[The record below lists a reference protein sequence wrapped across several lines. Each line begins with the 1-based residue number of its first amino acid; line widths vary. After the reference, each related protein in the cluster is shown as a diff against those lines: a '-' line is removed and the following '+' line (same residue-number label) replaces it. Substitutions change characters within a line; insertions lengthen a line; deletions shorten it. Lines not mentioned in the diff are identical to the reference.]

1 MIRQRPFSIFS
12 IMLAALL
19 ALSAQAYE
27 TDTEQPATLDADE
40 FDMDFQTGVRTY
52 RGNVVYQ
59 QGSIRLYA
67 DEVVAY
73 FRDGNLQRA
82 VARGN
87 RAEFRQRPD
96 DSDADVVG
104 LALRIELNQ
113 ETQIVTLTDRAKVT
127 QELNTVTGKKIVYNM
142 KTERV
147 NVNSGPRKTNP
158 ARATTAPTAEGTKTT
173 DSKAEET
180 QSSRPR
186 IVIQP
191 RK

>member
-1 MIRQRPFSIFS
+1 MKYTILRVLGI
-12 IMLAALL
+12 ALGFFL
-19 ALSAQAYE
+19 VTASQAYE
-27 TDTEQPATLDADE
+27 TDRDQPATLDADE
-40 FDMDFQTGVRTY
+40 FDMDFQSGVRTY

-67 DEVVAY
+67 DELVAH
-73 FRDGNLQRA
+73 FKDGELQTA

-96 DSDADVVG
+96 DSDSDMVG

-113 ETQIVTLTDRAKVT
+113 VDQILTLRDRAQVT
-127 QELNTVTGKKIVYNM
+127 QGANTVTGKLIVYNM
-142 KTERV
+142 LTEKVKVR
-147 NVNSGPRKTNP
+147 SG
-158 ARATTAPTAEGTKTT
+158 GTKKPASTT
-173 DSKAEET
+173 VQPTTGSTAAPSET
-180 QSSRPR
+180 EGSSARPR

>member
-1 MIRQRPFSIFS
+1 MKYTILSVLGI
-12 IMLAALL
+12 ALGFCL
-19 ALSAQAYE
+19 VTVSQAYE
-27 TDTEQPATLDADE
+27 TDRDQPATLDADE
-40 FDMDFQTGVRTY
+40 FDMDFQSGVRTY

-67 DEVVAY
+67 DELVAH
-73 FRDGNLQRA
+73 FKDGELQTA

-96 DSDADVVG
+96 DSDADMVG

-113 ETQIVTLTDRAKVT
+113 VDQILTLRDRAQVT
-127 QELNTVTGKKIVYNM
+127 QGANTVTGKLIVYNM
-142 KTERV
+142 LTEKVKVR
-147 NVNSGPRKTNP
+147 SG
-158 ARATTAPTAEGTKTT
+158 GTKKPASTT
-173 DSKAEET
+173 VQPTTGSTAAPSET
-180 QSSRPR
+180 EGSSARPR